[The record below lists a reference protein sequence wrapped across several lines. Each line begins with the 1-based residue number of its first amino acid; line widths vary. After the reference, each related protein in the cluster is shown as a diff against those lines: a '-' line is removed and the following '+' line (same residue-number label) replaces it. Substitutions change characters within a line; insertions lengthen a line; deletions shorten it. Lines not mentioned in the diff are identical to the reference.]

1 MSRWHPHVTVAT
13 VVERAGR
20 FLMVEEAPRGS
31 QTTLF
36 NQPAGHLEPGERIKE
51 AALREVREETAWQVG
66 ITDYLGL
73 YVYQAPGG
81 ETFHSHAF
89 FGMALAH
96 LGNPLDPGIV
106 AVHWLTL
113 EEVEALEREGRM
125 RSPMVLKRIRDALAG
140 YSYPMEVIHE
150 R

>member
-1 MSRWHPHVTVAT
+1 MNRWHPHVTVAC

-20 FLMVEEAPRGS
+20 FLMVEEDRGGPH
-31 QTTLF
+31 TLF

-51 AALREVREETAWQVG
+51 AALREVGEETAWQVG
-66 ITDYLGL
+66 ITDYLGI
-73 YVYQAPGG
+73 YVYQAPDGH
-81 ETFHSHAF
+81 TFHSHGF

-96 LGNPLDPGIV
+96 LGNDLDPTIL

-113 EEVEALEREGRM
+113 EELEELERQGRLLSPLVM
-125 RSPMVLKRIRDALAG
+125 RRIRDALAG
-140 YSYPMEVIHE
+140 KFYPMDVIHE